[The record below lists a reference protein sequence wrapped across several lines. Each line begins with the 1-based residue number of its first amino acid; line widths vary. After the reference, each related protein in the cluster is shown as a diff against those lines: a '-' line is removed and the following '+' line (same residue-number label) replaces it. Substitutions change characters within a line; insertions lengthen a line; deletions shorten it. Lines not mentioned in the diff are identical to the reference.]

1 MKSRAAAPLIAALML
16 GFAGDAFALTRDE
29 ITAIRQT
36 VQSQLDAFANDDAER
51 AFALASRSIRRR
63 FGSAQQFIAL
73 VRNDYPVVYRP
84 ASVEFYEADQIAGK
98 VYLPVQLSDRLGQ
111 YWLAMYEVQRQPDGS
126 WLINGSKLTRS
137 RAQMH

>member
-16 GFAGDAFALTRDE
+16 GFVGDALALTRDE
-29 ITAIRQT
+29 NTAIRQT
-36 VQSQLDAFANDDAER
+36 VRSQLDAFANDDAEK

-63 FGSAQQFIAL
+63 FGTAQQFIAL

-84 ASVEFYEADQIAGK
+84 ASVEFYEADQIGGK
-98 VYLPVQLSDRLGQ
+98 VYQPVQFSDRSGQ
-111 YWLAMYEVQRQPDGS
+111 YWLAMYEVQRQPDGR
-126 WLINGSKLTRS
+126 WLINGSRLTRS